1 MIPVSFDYVLSC
13 DSGFLM
19 VDNRVTCDYD
29 LAEGH
34 ILGWGYL
41 REVVASKDF
50 VASSGLLWPGFPII
64 FYHLIGEFYKV
75 EILVLISQRF

>member
-1 MIPVSFDYVLSC
+1 
-13 DSGFLM
+13 M
-19 VDNRVTCDYD
+19 VDNKVTCDYD

-50 VASSGLLWPGFPII
+50 VASFWPRLARISHYLLAPHWR
-64 FYHLIGEFYKV
+64 
-75 EILVLISQRF
+75 VLQS